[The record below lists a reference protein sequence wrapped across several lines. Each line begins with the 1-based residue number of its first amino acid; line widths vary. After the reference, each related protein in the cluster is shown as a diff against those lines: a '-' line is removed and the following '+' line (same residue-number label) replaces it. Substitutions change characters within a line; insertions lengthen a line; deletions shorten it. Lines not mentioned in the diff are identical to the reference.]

1 MPEASPSP
9 ASLRWAVWLLA
20 AQATVLTAGFLFLLY
35 EDFTGAASSAGSA
48 AAVTLFVVV
57 LAGLFGVFAFYLR
70 QRRMW
75 PRGPSIVL
83 ELLLVPIGYSMVG
96 GGLAIV
102 GIPLML
108 VGLVGAGL
116 LLAPSTRAALGRN

>member
-1 MPEASPSP
+1 LTAQ
-9 ASLRWAVWLLA
+9 AAVLA
-20 AQATVLTAGFLFLLY
+20 AGFVFLLY
-35 EDFTGAASSAGSA
+35 EDFTGAASSAGTA

-57 LAGLFGVFAFYLR
+57 LAGLFGTFAFYLR
-70 QRRMW
+70 RRRMW
-75 PRGPSIVL
+75 PRGPAIVL

-102 GIPLML
+102 GVPLL
-108 VGLVGAGL
+108 IVGLAGAGL